1 MSHLFSPDESEKMQG
16 GSLTPISEKEFRKV
30 VRGSGIGY
38 RNKIPSSEL
47 KAMLGYRPIE
57 RKKRVEMRED
67 GDIHFTRFESMTE
80 AGKQFGIT
88 AASIKYALDHE
99 REFIKRK
106 KDGKKLFVRHEK
118 N

>member
-16 GSLTPISEKEFRKV
+16 GSLAPISEKEFRKV
-30 VRGSGIGY
+30 VRGSEIRY
-38 RNKIPSSEL
+38 RNEIPNSEL
-47 KAMLGYRPIE
+47 KSMLGYRPIE

-67 GDIHFTRFESMTE
+67 GEFESFESITE

-88 AASIKYALDHE
+88 AASIKYALDHG

-106 KDGKKLFVRHEK
+106 KNGKKLFVRHEK